1 MSSRW
6 RRVHPLSPLLRMW
19 ALLVGIVAVLL
30 FQQSTLLGDAWRAL
44 SGSSLPTVLII
55 VGVIAVFPV
64 VFVLGWLVSL
74 PWWRATGYRIG
85 DEEIAVRRG
94 VVSRQI
100 RTARFDRV
108 HAVDLVEPLAP
119 RLFRLA
125 GVSVETAGGSG
136 SAVKVEYLP
145 RSDAESL
152 RSALLQLV
160 NGTPQDADD
169 HWSPLAGRRGDRGD
183 LNASGELVEQSA
195 SGSEIVLP
203 IPIAR
208 SIAAAAMSGATVS
221 GLLAV
226 IVSLTTPAGLALLVP
241 VALGVVPWLWGV
253 LNTSWRFTARL
264 SGDVLGVTFGL
275 TERRRQSVPM
285 GRIHAV
291 KVSQPVL
298 WRMLGWW
305 KVTVDIAGYGAEEG
319 NGGSTTTLL
328 PVGDLTQALRVFTLV
343 APLDANQILE
353 LAHPEG
359 MAASEL
365 PSGGAVNYRSPAPA
379 RWVSPVDRRRQGV
392 TLVPATD
399 SGETAVTSTKVSSAG
414 QWQAVVSHHGRLR
427 RVVSVIAP
435 SHIQELSLHRGPVQQ
450 MLGLSGVRLDLVPG
464 PVAISGR
471 DLAAEDAVDLVNRL
485 RGRSLPVPGAA

>member
-1 MSSRW
+1 VSSQW

-19 ALLVGIVAVLL
+19 AVLVGIVAVLL
-30 FQQSTLLGDAWRAL
+30 FQQSKLFGDAWRAL
-44 SGSSLPTVLII
+44 SESSLPTVLII

-64 VFVLGWLVSL
+64 VFALGWLVSL
-74 PWWRATGYRIG
+74 PWWRATGYRIS

-136 SAVKVEYLP
+136 SAVKVEYLL

-169 HWSPLAGRRGDRGD
+169 HWSPLAGRP
-183 LNASGELVEQSA
+183 GEPVEQSA
-195 SGSEIVLP
+195 SGTEIVLP

-208 SIAAAAMSGATVS
+208 SIAAAAMSGATAS

-226 IVSLTTPAGLALLVP
+226 FVSLTTPAGLALLVP

-275 TERRRQSVPM
+275 TERRRQSVPL

-328 PVGDLTQALRVFTLV
+328 PVGDLIQALRVFTLV

-365 PSGGAVNYRSPAPA
+365 PSGGAVNYRSPASA

-392 TLVPATD
+392 TLVPVTD
-399 SGETAVTSTKVSSAG
+399 SGETAVTSTKASSAG

-464 PVAISGR
+464 PVAITGR

-485 RGRSLPVPGAA
+485 RGRSLPVHGAA